1 MAARV
6 KQNIVRG
13 SNFHFNLD
21 KKIATSYGWWR
32 FVGEIN
38 GQLVF
43 NSYPY
48 SKTTIKHQ
56 SKARYWME
64 EHDMQPDLVI
74 ESHISLDH
82 SLFYSLTKS
91 HLSAELNS
99 ANDKHASIAGRPA
112 SRAYQARIER
122 IQHLQLMLM
131 SLESLYAD

>member
-1 MAARV
+1 MARV

-21 KKIATSYGWWR
+21 KKVATSYGWWR

-48 SKTTIKHQ
+48 SNTTIKHQ
-56 SKARYWME
+56 NKARYLME

-74 ESHISLDH
+74 ESHVSLDH
-82 SLFYSLTKS
+82 ALFYSLTKGY
-91 HLSAELNS
+91 LTVELNS

-112 SRAYQARIER
+112 SLAYQARIER
-122 IQHLQLMLM
+122 IQKLQLMLM
-131 SLESLYAD
+131 SLESLYA